1 MLGGES
7 IRRALRAPEASVDM
21 SNNEVE
27 KKVRAAFERE
37 TRINMH
43 RDDVEIEFDGES
55 VTLSGEVEDIA
66 AKRLALELAAALP
79 EVSGVVDRLRVRPS
93 ESMGDGAIA
102 ARIEHNLLEDSSF
115 GGFAVRTLIGRE
127 NQAPKAEPALASRN
141 PPDPKARTSGEEK
154 DLPAAWIEIHV
165 QDGVVTL
172 DGDVPS
178 LSHKR
183 LAGAIAWWEPGSR
196 DVINGLG
203 VEPSEA
209 DSDEEVLDALRI
221 VLEKDPLVDATQVHA
236 SCRNGV
242 VTLEGY
248 VQNEAHRDLVEFDAW
263 AVFGVDRVV
272 NRIQVP

>member
-1 MLGGES
+1 M
-7 IRRALRAPEASVDM
+7 
-21 SNNEVE
+21 NNTEVE
-27 KKVRAAFERE
+27 KKVRAALERE

-66 AKRLALELAAALP
+66 AKRLALELTAALP
-79 EVSGVVDRLRVRPS
+79 EVSGVVDRLRVRPA
-93 ESMGDGAIA
+93 ESVGDGAIA
-102 ARIEHNLLEDSSF
+102 ARIERALLEDSSF
-115 GGFAVRTLIGRE
+115 GGIVVRTLIGRE
-127 NQAPKAEPALASRN
+127 KPAPKAEPAAVSRN
-141 PPDPKARTSGEEK
+141 PPDRKARTSGEEE
-154 DLPAAWIEIHV
+154 LPAAWIEIHV

-203 VEPSEA
+203 VEPNEA
-209 DSDEEVLDALRI
+209 DTDEEILDALRI

-248 VQNEAHRDLVEFDAW
+248 VQNEAHRALVEFDAW
-263 AVFGVDRVV
+263 ALFGVDGVV
-272 NRIQVP
+272 NRIQIP

>member
-1 MLGGES
+1 
-7 IRRALRAPEASVDM
+7 M
-21 SNNEVE
+21 SNTEVE
-27 KKVRAAFERE
+27 KKVRAALERE
-37 TRINMH
+37 TRINLH

-79 EVSGVVDRLRVRPS
+79 EVAGVVDRLRVRPS
-93 ESMGDGAIA
+93 ESLGDGAIA
-102 ARIEHNLLEDSSF
+102 ARIERSLLEDSSF
-115 GGFAVRTLIGRE
+115 GGFVVRTLIGGA
-127 NQAPKAEPALASRN
+127 NQAPKAEPALASRSA
-141 PPDPKARTSGEEK
+141 PERKPRTPAEEPTEEK
-154 DLPAAWIEIHV
+154 DLPAAWIEIRV

-203 VEPSEA
+203 VEPDEA
-209 DSDEEVLDALRI
+209 DSDGEILDALRI
-221 VLEKDPLVDATQVHA
+221 VLEKDPLVDATQVQA

-263 AVFGVDRVV
+263 ALFGVDRVV